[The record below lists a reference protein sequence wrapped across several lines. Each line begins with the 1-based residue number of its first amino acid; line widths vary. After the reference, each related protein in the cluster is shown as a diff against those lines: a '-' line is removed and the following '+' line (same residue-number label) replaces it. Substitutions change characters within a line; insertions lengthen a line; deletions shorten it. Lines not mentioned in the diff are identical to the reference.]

1 MASQPVDTYVVNI
14 STEGFLP
21 PSSTTWPTIGMNI
34 ITDPEYLSGSPLAV
48 DDVFRDR
55 FGDLRDLYDQQQIND
70 PVLQLSQ
77 D

>member
-1 MASQPVDTYVVNI
+1 
-14 STEGFLP
+14 
-21 PSSTTWPTIGMNI
+21 MNI

-55 FGDLRDLYDQQQIND
+55 FGDLQDLYDQQQIND